1 VRPAAAALL
10 LLAACAELRTPPPAP
25 PPVALAPGVVE
36 PVSAIVSLAARDFAD
51 RAGGLAEQPARAALA
66 AARLEW
72 LAGAA
77 AANDRRLAPLGASVA
92 QDLALARIE
101 LRDALGTAETAAT
114 APTVQALLTAAGA
127 LGSGDPVRAAA
138 ALRAPLFQPGGTES
152 VARLGALGPLPQA
165 ALATQRTEEALAR
178 LQASGGL
185 NVAAPRTADSFD
197 RTTFGLGGV
206 GPDGA
211 AF

>member
-1 VRPAAAALL
+1 VIRAAAAFL

-25 PPVALAPGVVE
+25 PPAALAPGVVE
-36 PVSAIVSLAARDFAD
+36 PVPAIVSLAARDFAD
-51 RAGGLAEQPARAALA
+51 RGSALADQPARAALA

-114 APTVQALLTAAGA
+114 APTVQALLTAAAA
-127 LGSGDPVRAAA
+127 LRSGDPDRAAA
-138 ALRAPLFQPGGTES
+138 ALAAPRFLPGGNAS
-152 VARLGALGPLPQA
+152 VARLAALGPLPQA

-178 LQASGGL
+178 LAAAGGL
-185 NVAAPRTADSFD
+185 NVAAPRTSDPFD
-197 RTTFGLGGV
+197 RTTFGLGGL
-206 GPDGA
+206 GAEGA